1 MYYLFVLQLI
11 YLNKNY
17 DMIVVWRKANAAQL
31 SWTQVQLTLPV
42 GVSVINIDAVSGIES
57 QAVNYIA
64 VDDVTI
70 TSGQCPQPG

>member
-1 MYYLFVLQLI
+1 
-11 YLNKNY
+11 
-17 DMIVVWRKANAAQL
+17 MIVVWRKANAAQF

-42 GVSVINIDAVSGIES
+42 GVIVINIDAVSGIES

-70 TSGQCPQPG
+70 TSGECPQPG